1 LASLIS
7 SVTGKISELSLNSLT
22 IDISGIGISAQITA
36 RHAAKLQ
43 LGTSA
48 TIYTN
53 LTVREDSL
61 TLYGFETLH
70 QRDFFE
76 LLQTVTGIGPKLAL
90 SILSAA
96 DVADISRAIAGEDL
110 KRLQEIPGMG
120 KKSAQRLVIDLRDK
134 IKIKGGKI
142 NDWQNQLVQALES
155 LGYTAKESI
164 KISDQVAKDLSTEPI
179 KSGAEKT
186 DINVSEAL
194 KLALQI
200 AGRNKRG

>member
-1 LASLIS
+1 MASLIS

-22 IDISGIGISAQITA
+22 IDINGIGISAQITA

-120 KKSAQRLVIDLRDK
+120 KKSAQRLVIDLKDK

-179 KSGAEKT
+179 RSSAEKT
-186 DINVSEAL
+186 DVNVSEAL

>member
-1 LASLIS
+1 MASLIS

-22 IDISGIGISAQITA
+22 IDINGIGISAQITA

-120 KKSAQRLVIDLRDK
+120 KKSAQRLVIDLKDK

-155 LGYTAKESI
+155 LGYTAKESM
-164 KISDQVAKDLSTEPI
+164 KISDQVAKDLSTESVN
-179 KSGAEKT
+179 SGAEKT
-186 DINVSEAL
+186 EVNVSEAL

-200 AGRNKRG
+200 AGRNK

>member
-1 LASLIS
+1 MASLIS

-22 IDISGIGISAQITA
+22 IDINGIGISAQITA

-120 KKSAQRLVIDLRDK
+120 KKSAQRLVIDLKDK

-186 DINVSEAL
+186 DVNVSEAL

>member
-120 KKSAQRLVIDLRDK
+120 KKSAQRLVIDLKDK

>member
-1 LASLIS
+1 
-7 SVTGKISELSLNSLT
+7 
-22 IDISGIGISAQITA
+22 
-36 RHAAKLQ
+36 
-43 LGTSA
+43 
-48 TIYTN
+48 
-53 LTVREDSL
+53 
-61 TLYGFETLH
+61 
-70 QRDFFE
+70 
-76 LLQTVTGIGPKLAL
+76 
-90 SILSAA
+90 
-96 DVADISRAIAGEDL
+96 
-110 KRLQEIPGMG
+110 
-120 KKSAQRLVIDLRDK
+120 LRDK